1 MIAFIGAGPHN
12 LAALAFLLQAS
23 PSLRSEVTV
32 FDPTGTWLAQ
42 WDRQMAAQQIVHLRS
57 SSVHHPDPDAL
68 ALRRFAKGRF
78 DEFYPP
84 YYLPGTGLFREF
96 CADVIERFEVASL
109 VRPQKVVAVAP
120 SGVGLNLTLDDGTVQ
135 YARAAVAALGGGD
148 RVWPSWAPEPRPPF
162 FVHSDQVDWDDL
174 ESATPGRLLVVGGG
188 LTSGHLV
195 LGALKRGW
203 SVDLATRRPVKYKLF
218 DAAPGW
224 IGPKYLAGFLRETDW
239 DRRRQMIAK
248 ARGGGAMTEEIRDLL
263 APFRRSGQLRFHPR
277 WPVLTLG
284 PVAVPGAP
292 DRWRATSSWGRHL
305 TADRVWLCTGTK
317 LDLGRHPLF
326 ADVAARHPLQ
336 VVDGLPVLDAECRW
350 PGVPLYFMG
359 MSAALRV
366 GPTARNFPGA
376 RQAASRIAK
385 ALTGVEVPPT

>member
-42 WDRQMAAQQIVHLRS
+42 WS

-162 FVHSDQVDWDDL
+162 LVHSDQVDWDDL
-174 ESATPGRLLVVGGG
+174 
-188 LTSGHLV
+188 
-195 LGALKRGW
+195 GALTRGW

-317 LDLGRHPLF
+317 LDLGRQPLF